1 MDAWMSK
8 VNLQYTS
15 SLEETV
21 LVKPDI
27 WTQTRENL
35 TLKFSDMRAYFLGLN
50 GTGILVKA
58 KWFLGGLSLL
68 KFSYWNIVDPQCC
81 VSFRFPEDWFAYTR
95 HWHFGTITWWKQC
108 PSAIPEDLLS
118 CCPMFESHRHSW
130 TRHCPCLKEL
140 QAHRWEPGQHL
151 GDGLRCLPCGVSA
164 PALSCPWC
172 IPGRCPFLSLDI
184 FGWVWTRSVIFGY
197 AGRGILCFRGNA
209 VWKVRT

>member
-1 MDAWMSK
+1 MSK

-50 GTGILVKA
+50 GAGILVKA

-81 VSFRFPEDWFAYTR
+81 VSFSFRKTDSLI
-95 HWHFGTITWWKQC
+95 HGT
-108 PSAIPEDLLS
+108 
-118 CCPMFESHRHSW
+118 
-130 TRHCPCLKEL
+130 
-140 QAHRWEPGQHL
+140 
-151 GDGLRCLPCGVSA
+151 
-164 PALSCPWC
+164 
-172 IPGRCPFLSLDI
+172 
-184 FGWVWTRSVIFGY
+184 
-197 AGRGILCFRGNA
+197 GILEQSHDGNS
-209 VWKVRT
+209 VPQSFLRTC